1 MQKEDLI
8 SLQPHLISTMQASL
22 LGQENLLMPFHQGR
36 QQSET
41 ADPAPAL
48 YVQATASGQA
58 CNKTLSVAIEGTVDI
73 AEALVKPPKGPQ
85 NDETRATW
93 MPRRSRQPDAGDSRW
108 EFGG

>member
-48 YVQATASGQA
+48 YVQATAIRRYLWQS
-58 CNKTLSVAIEGTVDI
+58 K
-73 AEALVKPPKGPQ
+73 ALW
-85 NDETRATW
+85 T
-93 MPRRSRQPDAGDSRW
+93 
-108 EFGG
+108 